1 MRGLT
6 GDRSAVLALLSI
18 FLAMMSVGAAVYQ
31 NYIYT
36 RQLNIF
42 TRQVEIL
49 QRNVSRGE
57 FIRSCKE
64 VIDAY
69 FQVKLKVGVIARAAA
84 RERTANAAMA
94 DTMMELEAATSV
106 SRVGALGTYLANFQD
121 EDTRYQ
127 YTQLTLTLEKILVT
141 ARATPPGEVDKLFE
155 PADALFSKMNDDCVR
170 LAKVGTL

>member
-1 MRGLT
+1 
-6 GDRSAVLALLSI
+6 
-18 FLAMMSVGAAVYQ
+18 MMSVGAAVYQ

-69 FQVKLKVGVIARAAA
+69 FQVKLKVGVLARAAE
-84 RERTANAAMA
+84 RERAANIMA
-94 DTMMELEAATSV
+94 DSMMELDAATAV
-106 SRVGALGTYLANFQD
+106 SRVGALGTYLANFQS
-121 EDTRYQ
+121 EDVRYQ
-127 YTQLTLTLEKILVT
+127 YTQLTWTLEKILAG
-141 ARATPPGEVDKLFE
+141 ARTTPPGDLDKLFA
-155 PADALFSKMNDDCVR
+155 PADTLFAKMNDDCVR
-170 LAKVGTL
+170 LSKVGTL

>member
-6 GDRSAVLALLSI
+6 GQDRSALLALLSI

-42 TRQVEIL
+42 TQQVEIL

-69 FQVKLKVGVIARAAA
+69 FQVKLKVGVISRAAA
-84 RERTANAAMA
+84 RERAADATMA
-94 DTMMELEAATSV
+94 DTMMELEAATAV
-106 SRVGALGTYLANFQD
+106 SRVGALGTYLANFQN
-121 EDTRYQ
+121 EDIRYQ
-127 YTQLTLTLEKILVT
+127 YTQLTRTLEKILT
-141 ARATPPGEVDKLFE
+141 SARTTPPVELDKLFE
-155 PADALFSKMNDDCVR
+155 PADRLFSQMNDDCVK
-170 LAKVGTL
+170 LSKVAL

>member
-42 TRQVEIL
+42 TQQVEIL

-84 RERTANAAMA
+84 RERTANANMA
-94 DTMMELEAATSV
+94 DTMMELEAATAV

-127 YTQLTLTLEKILVT
+127 YTQLTRTLEKILIE
-141 ARATPPGEVDKLFE
+141 ARTTPPADVDKLFA
-155 PADALFSKMNDDCVR
+155 PADALFAKMNDDCVR
-170 LAKVGTL
+170 LAKVAPL

>member
-6 GDRSAVLALLSI
+6 GQDRSAVLALLSI

-42 TRQVEIL
+42 TQQVEIL

-84 RERTANAAMA
+84 RERAANAAM
-94 DTMMELEAATSV
+94 DTMMELEAATAV
-106 SRVGALGTYLANFQD
+106 SRVGALGTYLANFQN
-121 EDTRYQ
+121 EDARYQ
-127 YTQLTLTLEKILVT
+127 YTQLTLTLDKILT
-141 ARATPPGEVDKLFE
+141 AARITPPGEVDKLFE
-155 PADALFSKMNDDCVR
+155 PADALFAKMNDDCVR
-170 LAKVGTL
+170 LAKVGAL

>member
-42 TRQVEIL
+42 TQQIEIL

-57 FIRSCKE
+57 FIRSCEE

-69 FQVKLKVGVIARAAA
+69 FQVKLKVGVIARA
-84 RERTANAAMA
+84 RERERAANAMA

-170 LAKVGTL
+170 LAKVGAL

>member
-1 MRGLT
+1 MRGMT
-6 GDRSAVLALLSI
+6 GQDRSAALALLSI

-42 TRQVEIL
+42 TQQVEIL

-69 FQVKLKVGVIARAAA
+69 FQVKLKVGIIARAAA
-84 RERTANAAMA
+84 RERGANAAMA
-94 DTMMELEAATSV
+94 DTMMELEAATAV

-127 YTQLTLTLEKILVT
+127 YTQLTWSLEKILT
-141 ARATPPGEVDKLFE
+141 AARTTPAGELDKLFE
-155 PADALFSKMNDDCVR
+155 PADALFAKMNDDCVK
-170 LAKVGTL
+170 LSKIAS

>member
-1 MRGLT
+1 M
-6 GDRSAVLALLSI
+6 LALLSI

-42 TRQVEIL
+42 TQQVEIL

-84 RERTANAAMA
+84 RERDANAAMA
-94 DTMMELEAATSV
+94 DTMMELEAATAV
-106 SRVGALGTYLANFQD
+106 SRVGALGTYLANFQN
-121 EDTRYQ
+121 EDARYQ
-127 YTQLTLTLEKILVT
+127 YTQLTWTLEKILMA
-141 ARATPPGEVDKLFE
+141 ARTTPPGEVDKLFE
-155 PADALFSKMNDDCVR
+155 PADALFAKMNDDCVK
-170 LAKVGTL
+170 LSKVAL